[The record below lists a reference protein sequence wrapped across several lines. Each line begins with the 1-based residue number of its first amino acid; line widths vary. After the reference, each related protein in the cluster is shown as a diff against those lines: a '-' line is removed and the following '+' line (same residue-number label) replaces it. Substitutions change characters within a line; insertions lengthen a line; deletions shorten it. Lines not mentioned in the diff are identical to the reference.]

1 VDGMHTYDRVLLVAL
16 KELFRNIA
24 ITTLV
29 PRSLR
34 YDASHLG
41 FGGPEPFFCPGMLPP
56 SATRTPRVG
65 FWRGAQAVSCQ
76 PVTAEDG
83 FARNMMLS

>member
-1 VDGMHTYDRVLLVAL
+1 VDGMHTYDGVLLVAL
-16 KELFRNIA
+16 KGLFCNIA

-29 PRSLR
+29 PCSLR
-34 YDASHLG
+34 HEASHLG
-41 FGGPEPFFCPGMLPP
+41 FSGPEPFCRPGMLPP

-76 PVTAEDG
+76 PVTAEAG